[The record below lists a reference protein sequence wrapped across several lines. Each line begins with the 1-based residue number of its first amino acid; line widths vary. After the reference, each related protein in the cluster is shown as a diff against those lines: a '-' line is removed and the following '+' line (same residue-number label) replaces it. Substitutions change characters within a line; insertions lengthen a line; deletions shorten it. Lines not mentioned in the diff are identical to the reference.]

1 MKTIEIEDF
10 IHAVYPMHTYLLTS
24 INENGKTN
32 IITIDWLTVL
42 SRNPPLVG
50 VAVSPKRYTHK
61 LIMSSKEFIINV
73 PDISMAD
80 ETLACGTLSGKN
92 VDKFKKLGLKKL
104 PSKTLKTHIIKGCIA
119 FVECKVVGF
128 KKYGDHTFFIGSIQA
143 SYAKE
148 GFLKEFKPI
157 LHVKGSIFTTT
168 SGKTIKAKSS
178 RS

>member
-24 INENGKTN
+24 IDKNEKTN

-61 LIMSSKEFIINV
+61 LITSSKEFIVNV
-73 PDISMAD
+73 PDISMVD

-119 FVECKVVGF
+119 FVECKVIDF
-128 KKYGDHTFFIGSIQA
+128 KKYGDHTFFVGSIQA

-157 LHVKGSIFTTT
+157 LHVKGNIFTTI